1 MLLVANQLK
10 LSLCAVNILESETN
24 SWVASSAGSSSSR
37 CQALLKRLAPSLAH
51 FIRLARH
58 EKSLGVWNSSAT
70 KWFLSQPCLYRSI
83 F

>member
-1 MLLVANQLK
+1 MLFVANQRN

-58 EKSLGVWNSSAT
+58 EKSLGVGV
-70 KWFLSQPCLYRSI
+70 CLGKKRI
-83 F
+83 G